1 MKTILFTLFT
11 FITILT
17 NAQTTYTYTGTG
29 DWDVEENWSPNY
41 PGKTINVED
50 KVIIST
56 GSVVAIKTLTINGKL
71 TNYGELVSSSFF
83 KNNGIIIN
91 ENKVNSRSIVEN
103 KGVLTNNGTWES
115 SSFFNNSSEFYNNG
129 TFNSYSFF
137 YGNNVSHTGDFNL
150 TTLFNPGSTSSSSV
164 GKYIFDDNLTLSS
177 SLTLTSDIS
186 SATEADLIEVK
197 GTVTLSG
204 TLNVK
209 LIDDFIPTLGATYTI
224 LTASSVSGTFKKLNF
239 PDTEDGTVFE
249 VSYTANS
256 VILKV
261 VKESIIYTYTGIG
274 DWDVEENWSPSYPGR
289 TINVEDEAI
298 ISAGSIVSSN
308 NLTINGK
315 LTNNGEL
322 TSSSSF
328 KNNGIVINE
337 NKVNSRSIVE
347 NKGVLTNNGTWESS
361 SFFNNSSVLN
371 NNGNFNSYS
380 FFYGNN
386 VSHTGD
392 FNLTTLFNPGSTSS
406 SSVGKYIFDDNLTLS
421 NSLTLTSDISSA
433 TEADLIEVKGSVTLS
448 GTLKVKLTDDFIPA
462 LGTTYTI
469 LTASSVSGTFSK
481 LILPDLEDGNVFNVS
496 YNSDSVVLEVV
507 ESSLLSIGDDIVS
520 DFIKVVIYP
529 NPALEVLNID
539 GLLTSQKATIY
550 SILGTKI
557 QVFEVTPSDNKIM
570 INNLSNGF
578 YILSVGN
585 VNYRF
590 LKQ

>member
-56 GSVVAIKTLTINGKL
+56 ESVVAIKTLTINGKL

-115 SSFFNNSSEFYNNG
+115 SSFFNNSS
-129 TFNSYSFF
+129 
-137 YGNNVSHTGDFNL
+137 
-150 TTLFNPGSTSSSSV
+150 
-164 GKYIFDDNLTLSS
+164 
-177 SLTLTSDIS
+177 
-186 SATEADLIEVK
+186 
-197 GTVTLSG
+197 
-204 TLNVK
+204 
-209 LIDDFIPTLGATYTI
+209 
-224 LTASSVSGTFKKLNF
+224 
-239 PDTEDGTVFE
+239 
-249 VSYTANS
+249 
-256 VILKV
+256 
-261 VKESIIYTYTGIG
+261 
-274 DWDVEENWSPSYPGR
+274 
-289 TINVEDEAI
+289 
-298 ISAGSIVSSN
+298 
-308 NLTINGK
+308 
-315 LTNNGEL
+315 
-322 TSSSSF
+322 
-328 KNNGIVINE
+328 
-337 NKVNSRSIVE
+337 
-347 NKGVLTNNGTWESS
+347 
-361 SFFNNSSVLN
+361 VLN
-371 NNGNFNSYS
+371 NNGTFNSYS

-529 NPALEVLNID
+529 NPSSEVLNID

-557 QVFEVTPSDNKIM
+557 QVFEVNPSDNKIM